1 MEISGTQNTTE
12 SKLKDV
18 NFQKALW
25 KNLRKIVF
33 SSFLECM
40 SQGNIILKNIRTYA
54 RLPFLE
60 AHQLSDVATQ
70 RQAGIQ
76 SVAPIMPPRIAI
88 IHDGR

>member
-1 MEISGTQNTTE
+1 M
-12 SKLKDV
+12 
-18 NFQKALW
+18 
-25 KNLRKIVF
+25 LRKIVF

-60 AHQLSDVATQ
+60 AHQLSDVTTQ

-76 SVAPIMPPRIAI
+76 LVAPNATKNCNYS
-88 IHDGR
+88 